1 MADDILVERDE
12 NTSPFLHRL
21 MRGIFMLPRTTWQL
35 TRWTIQSWWAD
46 NALRLAAAMSYYI
59 TFSLAP
65 LLLIVIAVAG
75 LLMGNN
81 NARDAIMQQ
90 ARTLI
95 GVTGADALEVM
106 MTSARKP
113 ATSVI
118 AGIVGVITLLLGA
131 TGVVG
136 QLQDALNTVW
146 HVKPR
151 AGRGIK
157 RIIRARFVSFAM
169 VLGIGF
175 LLLVSLVISA
185 AIETLGGYFWK
196 GETQFIIEA
205 LHFLLSTAFITVLF
219 AMMFKF
225 LPDVRLKWRNIWFG
239 AFVTSLLFSLGK
251 ALTALYIAKSSLASS
266 YGAAGSLVIILTW
279 VYYSSASFLLGA
291 EFTQAFTNYREGAPQ
306 KKQGII
312 DKPKEG

>member
-1 MADDILVERDE
+1 VADDTHVERDE

-21 MRGIFMLPRTTWQL
+21 MRGIVMLPRTTWQL

-75 LLMGNN
+75 LLMGNH

-90 ARTLI
+90 ARALI
-95 GVTGADALEVM
+95 GSNGADALEAM
-106 MTSARKP
+106 MIARKP

-118 AGIVGVITLLLGA
+118 AGMIGVFTLLLGA

-151 AGRGIK
+151 PGRGIK
-157 RIIRARFVSFAM
+157 GIIRSRIVSFGM

-175 LLLVSLVISA
+175 LLLVSLVLSA
-185 AIETLGGYFWK
+185 ALESLGGYFWH
-196 GETQFIIEA
+196 GETQIIIEV
-205 LHFLLSTAFITVLF
+205 LHFLLSTAVITVLF

-312 DKPKEG
+312 DKPQEG

>member
-1 MADDILVERDE
+1 
-12 NTSPFLHRL
+12 
-21 MRGIFMLPRTTWQL
+21 MLPRTTWQL
-35 TRWTIQSWWAD
+35 TRWTIQSWWTD

-95 GVTGADALEVM
+95 GTSGADALEVM

-118 AGIVGVITLLLGA
+118 AGIVGVFTLLLGA

-151 AGRGIK
+151 GGRGIK
-157 RIIRARFVSFAM
+157 RIIRSRFVSFAM

-185 AIETLGGYFWK
+185 AIESLGGYFWK
-196 GETQFIIEA
+196 GETQFIIEV

-219 AMMFKF
+219 AMMFKY

-239 AFVTSLLFSLGK
+239 AFVTSLLFSLGRT
-251 ALTALYIAKSSLASS
+251 LTALYIAKSSLASS

-279 VYYSSASFLLGA
+279 VYFSSASFLLGA
-291 EFTQAFTNYREGAPQ
+291 EFTQAFTKYREGDPE

-312 DKPKEG
+312 AKPKEG

>member
-1 MADDILVERDE
+1 VGNEVHVER
-12 NTSPFLHRL
+12 SAAPPVSIRL
-21 MRGIFMLPRTTWQL
+21 RSGLFMLPRTAWHL
-35 TRWTIQSWWAD
+35 TRWTIESWWTD

-75 LLMGNN
+75 LLMGDH
-81 NARDAIMQQ
+81 NARDAILQQ
-90 ARTLI
+90 ARTII
-95 GVTGADALEVM
+95 GASGADALEVM
-106 MTSARKP
+106 MKGARKP
-113 ATSVI
+113 ATGII
-118 AGIVGVITLLLGA
+118 AGTVGVVTLLLGA

-136 QLQDALNTVW
+136 QLQDALNTIW
-146 HVKPR
+146 RVKPR
-151 AGRGIK
+151 PSHGIK
-157 RIIRARFVSFAM
+157 RIILKRFVSFAM

-185 AIETLGGYFWK
+185 AIDTAGGYIMRDQTAFLM
-196 GETQFIIEA
+196 EVM
-205 LHFLLSTAFITVLF
+205 HFLLSTAVITVLF

-225 LPDVRLKWRNIWFG
+225 LPDVRLRWRNIWFG

-251 ALTALYIAKSSLASS
+251 TLTGLYIAKSSLASS

-291 EFTQAFTNYREGAPQ
+291 EFTQAFTNYREGAPE
-306 KKQGII
+306 KEQGIMAR
-312 DKPKEG
+312 PKEG

>member
-1 MADDILVERDE
+1 
-12 NTSPFLHRL
+12 
-21 MRGIFMLPRTTWQL
+21 MLPRTAWHL
-35 TRWTIQSWWAD
+35 TRWTIESWWTD

-90 ARTLI
+90 ARTII
-95 GVTGADALEVM
+95 GTSGADALEAM
-106 MTSARKP
+106 MKGARRP
-113 ATSVI
+113 ATGI
-118 AGIVGVITLLLGA
+118 LAGTIGVVTLLFGA

-136 QLQDALNTVW
+136 QLQDALNTIW
-146 HVKPR
+146 RVKPR
-151 AGRGIK
+151 PGRGIK
-157 RIIRARFVSFAM
+157 RIILKRIVSFAM
-169 VLGIGF
+169 ILGIGF

-185 AIETLGGYFWK
+185 AIDTAGGYIMRDQTAFLM
-196 GETQFIIEA
+196 EA
-205 LHFLLSTAFITVLF
+205 IHFLLSTAVITVLF

-225 LPDVRLKWRNIWFG
+225 LPDVRLKWHNIWFG

-251 ALTALYIAKSSLASS
+251 TLTGLYIAKSSLASS

-291 EFTQAFTNYREGAPQ
+291 EFTQVFTNYREGAPE

-312 DKPKEG
+312 ARPKEG

>member
-1 MADDILVERDE
+1 MFPRA
-12 NTSPFLHRL
+12 TWRL
-21 MRGIFMLPRTTWQL
+21 TK
-35 TRWTIQSWWAD
+35 WTIESWWTD
-46 NALRLAAAMSYYI
+46 NALRLSAAMSYYI

-75 LLMGNN
+75 ILMGNH

-95 GVTGADALEVM
+95 GSSGADALDVM
-106 MTSARKP
+106 MKSARKP
-113 ATSVI
+113 ATSVF
-118 AGIVGVITLLLGA
+118 AAAVGVVTLLLGA

-146 HVKPR
+146 RVKPR
-151 AGRGIK
+151 PGRGIK
-157 RIIRARFVSFAM
+157 GIIRSRIVNFAM
-169 VLGIGF
+169 ILGIGF

-185 AIETLGGYFWK
+185 AIESLGGYFWQ
-196 GETQFIIEA
+196 GQTQLIIEV
-205 LHFLLSTAFITVLF
+205 LHFLLSTAVVTVLF

-225 LPDVRLKWRNIWFG
+225 LPDVKLRWRNIWFG
-239 AFVTSLLFSLGK
+239 ALVTAVLFSIGK
-251 ALTALYIAKSSLASS
+251 TLTGLYIAKSSLASS

-291 EFTQAFTNYREGAPQ
+291 EFTQAFTNYHEGAPE

-312 DKPKEG
+312 AKPKEG

>member
-1 MADDILVERDE
+1 VANDIYPERDAHV
-12 NTSPFLHRL
+12 SPFLR
-21 MRGIFMLPRTTWQL
+21 MRRGLFMLPRTTWYL
-35 TRWTIQSWWAD
+35 TRWTIQSWWTD
-46 NALRLAAAMSYYI
+46 NALRLSAAMSYYI

-75 LLMGNN
+75 LLMGNS

-90 ARTLI
+90 ARLLI
-95 GVTGADALEVM
+95 GPTGADALEVM
-106 MTSARKP
+106 MKSARKP
-113 ATSVI
+113 STSVI
-118 AGIVGVITLLLGA
+118 AAAIGVITLLLGA

-136 QLQDALNTVW
+136 QLQDALNTIW
-146 HVKPR
+146 RVKPKP
-151 AGRGIK
+151 GRGIK
-157 RIIRARFVSFAM
+157 GIIRARVMNFGM

-185 AIETLGGYFWK
+185 AIEALSGYFW
-196 GETQFIIEA
+196 GQETHVIIEI
-205 LHFLLSTAFITVLF
+205 LHFFMSTAVITVLF

-225 LPDVRLKWRNIWFG
+225 LPDVELKWRNIWFG

-251 ALTALYIAKSSLASS
+251 TLTALYIAKSSLASS

-291 EFTQAFTNYREGAPQ
+291 EFTQAFTNYREGAPE
-306 KKQGII
+306 KKEGII
-312 DKPKEG
+312 AKPKEG

>member
-1 MADDILVERDE
+1 MI
-12 NTSPFLHRL
+12 
-21 MRGIFMLPRTTWQL
+21 PRATWHI
-35 TRWTIQSWWAD
+35 TRWTIQSWWND
-46 NALRLAAAMSYYI
+46 HALRLAAALSYYI

-75 LLMGNN
+75 LLMGNDS
-81 NARDAIMQQ
+81 AREAILQQ
-90 ARTLI
+90 ARTLV
-95 GVTGADALEVM
+95 GNSGADALAELM
-106 MTSARKP
+106 KGAHKP
-113 ATSVI
+113 ATSVA

-151 AGRGIK
+151 PGRRIRGIIRS
-157 RIIRARFVSFAM
+157 RIVSFAM

-175 LLLVSLVISA
+175 LLLVSLVVSA
-185 AIETLGGYFWK
+185 AIESLGGYFWK

-239 AFVTSLLFSLGK
+239 ALVTSLLFSLGK
-251 ALTALYIAKSSLASS
+251 TLTAIYIAKSSIASS

-279 VYYSSASFLLGA
+279 VYFSSASFLLGA
-291 EFTQAFTNYREGAPQ
+291 EFTHAFTNYHDGTPE
-306 KKQGII
+306 KKRGII
-312 DKPKEG
+312 ARPTEG